1 MIKACDLT
9 KNSVVEING
18 DPHVVEQLRVQTPS
32 ARGAATIYKV
42 RFRNVRTRSK
52 LDQSFRGDDP
62 LQETDYETR
71 LASFSFREGDRFT
84 FMDQEDYSQFEV
96 MADEIEDAV
105 PYLTDGLENIKVLV
119 QDGKVLSVQLPDAVV
134 LVIAECAPACGA
146 SATAGQG
153 GYIGTGWLCR
163 CRSMEP
169 GSVFVWIRA
178 MVCSCSGPEGGVAR
192 GRGRVVGGGDGGG
205 LGGGCREAFV

>member
-62 LQETDYETR
+62 LRRRIMKRGWR
-71 LASFSFREGDRFT
+71 LRFARARFT

-105 PYLTDGLENIKVLV
+105 PYLTDGREYQSAV
-119 QDGKVLSVQLPDAVV
+119 QDGKVLRL
-134 LVIAECAPACGA
+134 
-146 SATAGQG
+146 
-153 GYIGTGWLCR
+153 R
-163 CRSMEP
+163 CRMP
-169 GSVFVWIRA
+169 W
-178 MVCSCSGPEGGVAR
+178 C
-192 GRGRVVGGGDGGG
+192 
-205 LGGGCREAFV
+205 

>member
-1 MIKACDLT
+1 MIKACELT

-134 LVIAECAPACGA
+134 LVIAECAPAMRGA
-146 SATAGQG
+146 SATARTKAATLE
-153 GYIGTGWLCR
+153 TGLVVQVPEY
-163 CRSMEP
+163 MEP
-169 GSVFVWIRA
+169 GERIR
-178 MVCSCSGPEGGVAR
+178 VDTR
-192 GRGRVVGGGDGGG
+192 DGSF
-205 LGGGCREAFV
+205 LQRA